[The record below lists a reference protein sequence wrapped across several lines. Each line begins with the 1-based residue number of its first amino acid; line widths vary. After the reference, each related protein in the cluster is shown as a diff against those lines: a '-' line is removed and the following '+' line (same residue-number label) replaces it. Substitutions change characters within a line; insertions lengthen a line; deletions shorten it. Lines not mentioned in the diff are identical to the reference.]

1 MPGKRRRD
9 SGVEKSSKKYFR
21 KLFRRSLFRRRG
33 FWWPVGILGG
43 LVVVA
48 VVIFTATP
56 WPGALLIRSVFDNGA
71 QKIKTALEPHA
82 PDDVTRLANQR
93 YQEGSPDTVLDI
105 YYPDDLAADTVLPTV
120 FWIHG
125 GAWISGSKDD
135 DIPYF
140 EILASKG
147 YTVVA
152 PNYSVGPE
160 RKYPTAVHQL
170 NTALQYVQR
179 NAARFHVDSGQFVL
193 AGDSA
198 GSQLA
203 SQLAIMATS
212 PDYAT
217 AMDITPALNPSQL
230 KGMLLNCGVYDMSA
244 LNGLKGILG
253 WGFKVATWSYSG
265 VRDYTADPAMK
276 RMSTIDFVTAQF
288 PPTFITGGNG
298 DGLTAT
304 QSKPFAKKLAGL
316 GVETTPLFFPA
327 DYEPS
332 LPHEYQ
338 FTLDNEAGQQALDA
352 MLGFLGTHTKTGTP

>member
-1 MPGKRRRD
+1 MKG
-9 SGVEKSSKKYFR
+9 
-21 KLFRRSLFRRRG
+21 LFRRKG
-33 FWWPVGILGG
+33 FWWPVGILSG
-43 LVVVA
+43 LVVMT

-56 WPGALLIRSVFDNGA
+56 WPGALLIRSVFDSGA
-71 QKIKTALEPHA
+71 QKIKAALEPFA
-82 PDDVTRLANQR
+82 PNDVTRVAEQR
-93 YQEGSPDTVLDI
+93 YQKNSPDTYFDV
-105 YYPDDLAADTVLPTV
+105 YYPDSLAADAVLPTI

-135 DIPYF
+135 DITYF

-160 RKYPTAVHQL
+160 QKYPTAVHQL
-170 NTALQYVQR
+170 NTALQYVQQ
-179 NAARFHVDSGQFVL
+179 NAARFHVDSSQFVL

-203 SQLAIMATS
+203 SQLATMVTN

-217 AMDITPALNPSQL
+217 AMGISPTLAPSQL
-230 KGMLLNCGVYDMSA
+230 KGMFLNCGVYDMSA
-244 LNGLKGILG
+244 LDDLKGILG
-253 WGFKVATWSYSG
+253 WGFDIATWSYSG
-265 VRDYTADPAMK
+265 VRNYTTDPEMK
-276 RMSTIDFVTAQF
+276 RMSTINYVTAQF

-304 QSKPFAKKLAGL
+304 QSKPFAKKLAAL

-327 DYEPS
+327 NYKPS

-338 FTLDNEAGQQALDA
+338 FTLGNEAGQQALA
-352 MLGFLGTHTKTGTP
+352 GMLDFLGTHTKTVTP

>member
-1 MPGKRRRD
+1 MAGEAP
-9 SGVEKSSKKYFR
+9 SGVIRVKNV
-21 KLFRRSLFRRRG
+21 FRRKG

-43 LVVVA
+43 LAAVIVVSL
-48 VVIFTATP
+48 TATP
-56 WPGALLIRSVFDNGA
+56 WPSALIIRSVFDDGA
-71 QKIKTALEPHA
+71 QKVKTALEPHA
-82 PDDVTRLANQR
+82 PDNVTRLANQR
-93 YQEGSPDTVLDI
+93 YENGSPDTLFDV
-105 YYPDDLAADTVLPTV
+105 YFPDDLAADAALPTI

-140 EILASKG
+140 KILASKG

-160 RKYPTAVHQL
+160 QKYPTAVHQL
-170 NTALQYVQR
+170 NTALKYVQH

-203 SQLAIMATS
+203 SQLATMVTN

-217 AMDITPALNPSQL
+217 AMDIPPALAPSQL

-244 LNGLKGILG
+244 LDDLTGILG
-253 WGFKVATWSYSG
+253 WGFKIATWSYSG
-265 VRDYTADPAMK
+265 MRNYTTDPAMK
-276 RMSTIDFVTAQF
+276 RMSTIDYVTAQF

-298 DGLTAT
+298 DGLTAK
-304 QSKPFAKKLAGL
+304 QSKPFAKKLAAL
-316 GVETTPLFFPA
+316 GVDTTPLFFPD

-338 FTLDNEAGQQALDA
+338 FTLDNEAGQQALA
-352 MLGFLGTHTKTGTP
+352 GMLAFLGARTGTP

>member
-1 MPGKRRRD
+1 MRR
-9 SGVEKSSKKYFR
+9 
-21 KLFRRSLFRRRG
+21 LFRRKG

-43 LVVVA
+43 LVVVT
-48 VVIFTATP
+48 VVVFTATP
-56 WPGALLIRSVFDNGA
+56 WPGALLIRAVFDNGA
-71 QKIKTALEPHA
+71 QKIKTTLEPHA
-82 PDDVTRLANQR
+82 PDDVTRVADQR
-93 YQEGSPDTVLDI
+93 YQKGSPDTVFDV
-105 YYPDDLAADTVLPTV
+105 YFPDGLAADAVLPTV

-152 PNYSVGPE
+152 PDYSVGPE
-160 RKYPTAVHQL
+160 QKYPTAVRQL
-170 NTALQYVQR
+170 NMALQYVQQ
-179 NAARFHVDSGQFVL
+179 NAVRFHVDSSQFVL

-203 SQLAIMATS
+203 SQLATMVTS
-212 PDYAT
+212 PGYAT
-217 AMDITPALNPSQL
+217 AMDMTPALSPGQL

-244 LNGLKGILG
+244 LSDLRGILG
-253 WGFKVATWSYSG
+253 WGFTVATWSYSG
-265 VRDYTADPAMK
+265 VRDYTTDPAMK
-276 RMSTIDFVTAQF
+276 RMSTIDYVTAQF

-298 DGLTAT
+298 DGLTVL
-304 QSKPFAKKLAGL
+304 QSKPFAKKLSGL
-316 GVETTPLFFPA
+316 GVDTTALFFPE

-338 FTLDNEAGQQALDA
+338 FTLDNEAGQQALAGILD
-352 MLGFLGTHTKTGTP
+352 FLGTHTDPGTP